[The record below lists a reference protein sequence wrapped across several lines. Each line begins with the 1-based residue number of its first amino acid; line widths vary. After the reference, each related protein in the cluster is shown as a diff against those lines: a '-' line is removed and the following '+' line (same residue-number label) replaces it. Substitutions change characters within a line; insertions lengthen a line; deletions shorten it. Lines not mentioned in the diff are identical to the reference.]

1 MTQVMLVTG
10 GSRGIGAAI
19 CRRAAQAGWDVA
31 VNYHGAADKAAGVV
45 GEVEALGRRAIAV
58 QADTADETAVAAMFE
73 KAAAELGPVTALV
86 NNAGIVEKLDLHD
99 LDAARL
105 RRMVEVN
112 VIGCFLCAHQA
123 LRQMSTQLGG
133 AGGTIVNISSRAAAS
148 GGLPRSVGYAA
159 TKGALDSFTLGLAKE
174 AAPHG
179 VRSVAIRPGLIHSD
193 IHVAGLGDR
202 TAVDAMARASVPM
215 GRAGEPEEI
224 AGLAVWLCGSEASYV
239 TGALIDVG
247 GGR

>member
-1 MTQVMLVTG
+1 MADVMLVTG

-31 VNYHGAADKAAGVV
+31 VNYHGSADKANEVV
-45 GEVEALGRRAIAV
+45 ADIEALGRHAIAV
-58 QADTADETAVAAMFE
+58 KADTADEAAVAAMF
-73 KAAAELGPVTALV
+73 ARTAAELGPVTALV

-105 RRMVEVN
+105 RRMIDVN
-112 VIGCFLCAHQA
+112 ITGCFICAHHA
-123 LRQMSTQLGG
+123 LQQMSTRLGG
-133 AGGTIVNISSRAAAS
+133 SGGTIVNISSRAAAT

-174 AAPHG
+174 GAPHG

-193 IHVAGLGDR
+193 IHIQNGGR
-202 TAVDAMARASVPM
+202 QAVEALARANVPM

-224 AGLAVWLCGSEASYV
+224 AGLAVWLCGPEASYV

>member
-1 MTQVMLVTG
+1 MTGVMLVTG

-31 VNYHGAADKAAGVV
+31 VNYNGSADKAAGVV
-45 GEVEALGRRAIAV
+45 ADVEALGRRAIAV
-58 QADTADETAVAAMFE
+58 KADTADDAAVAAMFARTAE
-73 KAAAELGPVTALV
+73 ELGPVAALV

-105 RRMVEVN
+105 RRMVDVN
-112 VIGCFLCAHQA
+112 VTGCFICAHHA
-123 LRQMSTQLGG
+123 LRQMSTRLGG
-133 AGGTIVNISSRAAAS
+133 SGGTIVNISSRASTS

-159 TKGALDSFTLGLAKE
+159 TKGAVDSFTLGLAKE
-174 AAPHG
+174 GAAHG

-193 IHVAGLGDR
+193 IHIQNGGR
-202 TAVDAMARASVPM
+202 EAVEAMARANVPM
-215 GRAGEPEEI
+215 ARAGEPEEI
-224 AGLAVWLCGSEASYV
+224 AGLVVWLCGPEASYV
-239 TGALIDVG
+239 SGALIDVG

>member
-1 MTQVMLVTG
+1 MTGVMLVTG

-31 VNYHGAADKAAGVV
+31 VNYNGSADKAAGVV
-45 GEVEALGRRAIAV
+45 ADVEALGRRAIAV
-58 QADTADETAVAAMFE
+58 KADTADDAAVAAMFARTAE
-73 KAAAELGPVTALV
+73 ELGPVAALV

-105 RRMVEVN
+105 RRMVDVN
-112 VIGCFLCAHQA
+112 VTGCFICAHHA
-123 LRQMSTQLGG
+123 LRQMSTRLGG
-133 AGGTIVNISSRAAAS
+133 SGGTIVNISSRASTS

-159 TKGALDSFTLGLAKE
+159 TKGAVDSFTLGLAKE
-174 AAPHG
+174 GAAHG

-193 IHVAGLGDR
+193 IHIQNGGR
-202 TAVDAMARASVPM
+202 EAVEAMARANVPM
-215 GRAGEPEEI
+215 ARAGEPEEI
-224 AGLAVWLCGSEASYV
+224 AGLAVWLCGPEASYV
-239 TGALIDVG
+239 SGALIDVG